1 MKSTSRRLLA
11 VALASVLFTGCGV
24 GDVLDSGDSGA
35 DPTVAE
41 PSDDPAGLEGAL
53 PIGDTFE
60 GDASTTVE
68 EVIRDAGDDTWVPAG
83 DELRVAL
90 GHRAHLRLGRRVE
103 DRGGLVPVGRH
114 RRRRRLV
121 PRRPRLR
128 RATGPAGQY
137 PRLVDLAPGEC
148 AEGRILIPVPIDAE
162 LVTLVN
168 ASQSGVTQGTWLV
181 GDVGVPAVADDE

>member
-41 PSDDPAGLEGAL
+41 PSDDPAGLESAL

-83 DELRVAL
+83 ANFEWLSATVRTCVSAGGSRTEAGWYQWAATGADDGWYPADLDYD
-90 GHRAHLRLGRRVE
+90 E
-103 DRGGLVPVGRH
+103 DRPG
-114 RRRRRLV
+114 
-121 PRRPRLR
+121 
-128 RATGPAGQY
+128 GQY

-168 ASQSGVTQGTWLV
+168 ASQSGVTQGTWLI
-181 GDVGVPAVADDE
+181 GDVGVPAAADDE